1 MVKPA
6 LKGALRILAVDYPKE
21 HMERILG
28 PADELQIRLLLR
40 LPPAQRVSTMLS
52 LQEVL
57 LRTWR
62 ERLRRAY
69 PHLTDLALCRIMFE
83 RLTQNG

>member
-1 MVKPA
+1 
-6 LKGALRILAVDYPKE
+6 
-21 HMERILG
+21 MERDVVPAERVLD

-40 LPPAQRVSTMLS
+40 LPPAQRIRNLLV
-52 LQEVL
+52 LQDIL

-69 PHLTDLALCRIMFE
+69 PNSSDLAICRIMFE
-83 RLTQNG
+83 RLAQNG